1 MFFFVLAS
9 TLLALRLKTRLTFG
23 ERRLSYDD
31 YITVL
36 AWVSEKQ
43 SHQAH
48 ELGLSGVILRSIDHR
63 ITHLSSHRVS
73 AADSVARSVDIVA
86 KGMIPY
92 ISQTNNLSVSGWIT
106 SFSTHVDGPSK

>member
-9 TLLALRLKTRLTFG
+9 ALLALRLKTRFTFG

-36 AWVSEKQ
+36 AWVSGKQ
-43 SHQAH
+43 FHQTH
-48 ELGLSGVILRSIDHR
+48 DIGLSGVILRSIDHR
-63 ITHLSSHRVS
+63 ITHLSSHRFS
-73 AADSVARSVDIVA
+73 AANSVTRSVDLVA

-92 ISQTNNLSVSGWIT
+92 VSRTNLSVSGWIT
-106 SFSTHVDGPSK
+106 SFSTHVVGPSK